1 MTDEQILNSINTD
14 RLTLN
19 SWGKLKHYLIV
30 LFLFITPILFIY
42 DFLKDLVN
50 SSPKQMNLETFL
62 FITVPS
68 ALGLFFYNLQSNRLK
83 FKIVET
89 NLKRSELDNII
100 DQVATELKW
109 TIIKNDDQI
118 VEAKTYP
125 SLLSGSWGEQITILF
140 DNKRV
145 LVNSICDLER
155 RSSVASMGR
164 NRKNTNRIIEE
175 IEKVS
180 R

>member
-1 MTDEQILNSINTD
+1 MIPVS
-14 RLTLN
+14 
-19 SWGKLKHYLIV
+19 
-30 LFLFITPILFIY
+30 FIY
-42 DFLKDLVN
+42 FFLKKLVN
-50 SSPKQMNLETFL
+50 NSSEKMNLETLL
-62 FITVPS
+62 FITFPS
-68 ALGLFFYNLQSNRLK
+68 VLGLFFYNLQSNRLK

-89 NLKRSELDNII
+89 NLKRSELNNII
-100 DQVATELKW
+100 YQVATELKW
-109 TIIKNDDQI
+109 KIIKNDDQI

-140 DNKRV
+140 DNKRL

-155 RSSVASMGR
+155 RSSAVSMGR

>member
-19 SWGKLKHYLIV
+19 SWEKFKHYLIV
-30 LFLFITPILFIY
+30 VFLFITPILFIY
-42 DFLKDLVN
+42 DFLKDLVKA
-50 SSPKQMNLETFL
+50 SPKQMSLETLL

-68 ALGLFFYNLQSNRLK
+68 VLGFLFYNLQRNRLK

-109 TIIKNDDQI
+109 TIIKNENQI
-118 VEAKTYP
+118 VEAKTHP

-145 LVNSICDLER
+145 LVNSICNLER
-155 RSSVASMGR
+155 RSSVVSMGR
-164 NRKNTNRIIEE
+164 NRKNTNRIIDE
-175 IEKVS
+175 IEKAN